1 MSLVDKL
8 EARRGAAVSIGTRIE
23 EMLDGAERKAHET
36 GGAKKA
42 MQVHAKSLMGIAAAV
57 DEEVEK
63 SIPDLE
69 TAKLVKTWVM
79 KAVIATENMAA
90 HLANVE
96 MQALGEAIGYRA
108 VHDHVQK
115 VVKEIDDGKANFL
128 KAIEDGSVVLE
139 EDGEAQAVGRGPRLP
154 GVRPAPSIAQQRKAE
169 EAKQNEPTTE
179 PATESTVVVLDK
191 KPKTKGKKK

>member
-8 EARRGAAVSIGTRIE
+8 EVRRGTATSIGMRIE

-42 MQVHAKSLMGIAAAV
+42 MQSHVKNLLGIVVAV

-69 TAKLVKTWVM
+69 TAKLIKTWLM
-79 KAVIATENMAA
+79 KTVASTENLVG

-115 VVKEIDDGKANFL
+115 MVKEIDDGKATFL
-128 KAIEDGSVVLE
+128 KAIEEGRIVVE
-139 EDGEAQAVGRGPRLP
+139 EDGEAQMVGVGSRPS
-154 GVRPAPSIAQQRKAE
+154 GVRPGLSIAQQRKAE
-169 EAKQNEPTTE
+169 EAQQTAE
-179 PATESTVVVLDK
+179 VVVPE
-191 KPKTKGKKK
+191 PKKGKRTRKKD